1 MNSIEDRIRAAASA
15 AADTVPPDGV
25 PPLRLPPAGRRRHW
39 RLAPLTA
46 AVAPLAAAV
55 AVAAVVIAMVG
66 IGRAVHDSA
75 SAPRRAAPETI
86 ASLVAA
92 GLVPRYYVEIST
104 SGSAAAVRATAT
116 GKTLATIAPPTA
128 GDLIVA
134 VSAAADDRT
143 FVLAARSRASA
154 SAVTF
159 YQFRLSS
166 TGRPGRLGSVPGS
179 VPGGATMT
187 GFALS
192 PRGDKLAVAST
203 PGHNEVEI
211 KVYSLVTAAVPT
223 WTATASDVGPG
234 LAPVTAPGDVTT
246 LSWALDERTLAFA
259 WGGNGTR
266 LISPGARSG
275 NLISAS
281 RAGFGGTGQGWTCMG
296 SPVITGDGTTLA
308 CGARVW
314 SPESVS
320 NDQIGYAEYATAGGK
335 LERVVGQRLAG
346 PEGPT
351 LGWVNASGSVL
362 IGGVQANLNSPLLI
376 VGVITGDHFLPLP
389 GSPDLLSMNI
399 AW

>member
-1 MNSIEDRIRAAASA
+1 MNSIEDRIRAAAQA
-15 AADTVPPDGV
+15 AADTVPPDSV

-39 RLAPLTA
+39 RSSG

-55 AVAAVVIAMVG
+55 AVVVVVIAMVG
-66 IGRAVHDSA
+66 IGRAVHNAA

-86 ASLVAA
+86 ASLVAT

-104 SGSAAAVRATAT
+104 SGSDAAVRATAT

-143 FVLAARSRASA
+143 FVVAERPGAGTRS

-166 TGRPGRLGSVPGS
+166 TGRPGRLGRVPGS
-179 VPGGATMT
+179 VPSGEAMT
-187 GFALS
+187 GLAFS
-192 PRGDKLAVAST
+192 PRADKLAVASR
-203 PGHNEVEI
+203 PGPNKLQI

-234 LAPVTAPGDVTT
+234 LAAGTAPGDVTT
-246 LSWALDERTLAFA
+246 LSWTQDERTLAFA
-259 WGGNGTR
+259 WDGNGTR
-266 LISPGARSG
+266 LISPDAPSG

-281 RAGFGGTGQGWTCMG
+281 RAGFGGTGQGWTCMA
-296 SPVITGDGTTLA
+296 SPMITGDGTTLA

-320 NDQIGYAEYATAGGK
+320 NDQIGYAEYAATLGK
-335 LERVVGQRLAG
+335 LEHVVGQRLSG

-351 LGWVNASGSVL
+351 LGWVNASGGVL

-376 VGVITGDHFLPLP
+376 VGVITGDRFLPLP
-389 GSPDLLSMNI
+389 GSPDLSSMNI